1 MSTVM
6 MFVWLSIICNFAAFC

>member
-6 MFVWLSIICNFAAFC
+6 MY